1 MSTTGKQSPLGV
13 NVLTSLL
20 QNIGL
25 HINPI
30 MTTFVGTSTSVSSA
44 PQLGQIVNG
53 TCLRLLTY
61 AINDAYTRGQPSLVT
76 AGSFVI
82 GSQYTIISVGTTSFT
97 SIGASSNTV
106 GITFTATEA
115 GSGTGTAM
123 PGTATSYTVS
133 DTTYKNLITIG
144 STSIPALGNSP
155 PAAFNWSGYPAWAP
169 QWGTSPSTREVTQW
183 GYVRLFALQGYN
195 EFNYNSG
202 LPAYKDFLSGFTSDS
217 SFVDYTNQAILAVHN
232 SQDFLDG
239 TYSNMND
246 LITGDITGVSLST
259 QVFGQDL
266 IALGKAIDLSQLDTF
281 GLPSN
286 LLKLLAKNNAFT
298 KNLSLAIVSSGI
310 LPNELDD
317 ILNNVTQPTIE
328 QERNIYACFYL
339 TVGDALTEV
348 LTPLNCKT
356 QGLESVADLLN
367 PVKLFPNSYKTLT
380 VPVYNT
386 QPNLATNS
394 KTYYLIYGSNGN
406 AVNVSINPSL
416 SSSQVVNQ
424 IGTQIPAGTPA
435 VAQKQVTVYQ
445 YTMTDEQGNPIDL
458 VAKLVDAAAGGV
470 NVMSA
475 GDGGG
480 DGGSAGGDGGGGSG
494 GGGGGA
500 M

>member
-1 MSTTGKQSPLGV
+1 MSATGKQSPLGV

-30 MTTFVGTSTSVSSA
+30 MTTYVGTSTSYSSCTN
-44 PQLGQIVNG
+44 LGLIVNG

-61 AINDAYTRGQPSLVT
+61 AINDAYN
-76 AGSFVI
+76 
-82 GSQYTIISVGTTSFT
+82 
-97 SIGASSNTV
+97 SSGNV
-106 GITFTATEA
+106 NSA
-115 GSGTGTAM
+115 
-123 PGTATSYTVS
+123 
-133 DTTYKNLITIG
+133 TYKNLITIG

-155 PAAFNWSGYPAWAP
+155 PASYDWTGYPAWSQ

-202 LPAYKDFLSGFTSDS
+202 LPTYKDFLSGFTSDS
-217 SFVDYTNQAILAVHN
+217 GFVDYTNQAILSVYN
-232 SQDFLDG
+232 SQDFLNG

-246 LITGDITGVSLST
+246 LITADITGVSLST
-259 QVFGQDL
+259 HVFGQDL
-266 IALGKAIDLSQLDTF
+266 IALGKAIDLSQLETF

-286 LLKLLAKNNAFT
+286 LLKLLAKNNALT

-310 LPNELDD
+310 LPNELDN
-317 ILNNVTQPTIE
+317 ILNNITQPTVE
-328 QERNIYACFYL
+328 QERNLYACFYL

-356 QGLESVADLLN
+356 LGLESVADLLN

-380 VPVYNT
+380 VPIYNT
-386 QPNLATNS
+386 QTNLATNS
-394 KTYYLIYGSNGN
+394 KTYYPIYGSGGSIQ
-406 AVNVSINPSL
+406 VSINPSL
-416 SSSQVVNQ
+416 SSTQVVNQ
-424 IGTQIPAGTPA
+424 IGTQVPSGTPPTA
-435 VAQKQVTVYQ
+435 TKQITVYQ
-445 YTMTDEQGNPIDL
+445 YTTTDEQGNPIDL
-458 VAKLVDAAAGGV
+458 VAKLVDASSLAG
-470 NVMSA
+470 NIISA

-480 DGGSAGGDGGGGSG
+480 DGGGSGGGAGGGGSG

>member
-30 MTTFVGTSTSVSSA
+30 MTTYVGTSTTYTSYSSKG
-44 PQLGQIVNG
+44 LIVNG

-61 AINDAYTRGQPSLVT
+61 AINDAYTRGQVNS
-76 AGSFVI
+76 
-82 GSQYTIISVGTTSFT
+82 
-97 SIGASSNTV
+97 
-106 GITFTATEA
+106 
-115 GSGTGTAM
+115 
-123 PGTATSYTVS
+123 
-133 DTTYKNLITIG
+133 TTYKNLITIG
-144 STSIPALGNSP
+144 ATSIPALGNSP
-155 PAAFNWSGYPAWAP
+155 PASFNWSGYPAWAP
-169 QWGTSPSTREVTQW
+169 QWLASSSTPPSSIPVTQW

-195 EFNYNSG
+195 EFNYNDGYGSM
-202 LPAYKDFLSGFTSDS
+202 PSVYKDFLSGFTSDS
-217 SFVDYTNQAILAVHN
+217 SFVDYTNQAILAVNN

-259 QVFGQDL
+259 QIFGQDL
-266 IALGKAIDLSQLDTF
+266 IASGKAIDLSQLDTF

-394 KTYYLIYGSNGN
+394 KTYYLIYGSNGSTVNVTNGIN
-406 AVNVSINPSL
+406 ATNVSINPSL
-416 SSSQVVNQ
+416 SSPQVVNQ
-424 IGTQIPAGTPA
+424 IGTQIPAGTPP
-435 VAQKQVTVYQ
+435 VAEKLVTVYQ

-458 VAKLVDAAAGGV
+458 VAKLVSESSLVG
-470 NVMSA
+470 NIMSA
-475 GDGGG
+475 GDSGGDGGGG
-480 DGGSAGGDGGGGSG
+480 DGGGAGGGSG
-494 GGGGGA
+494 GGGGGGA